1 MQYPLVEL
9 ATGLVF
15 ALIFGF
21 VGYANPVQM
30 LFLFYV
36 FSCLIIIFVYDLKH
50 YLIPDVV
57 LLPLIVA
64 AAIYDFLV
72 PCSMFYIPCLK
83 DYLLG
88 AAIGFGFFY
97 FFYKISNG
105 KWMGFGDAKL
115 AILMG
120 LLLGVSKILAA
131 LFFAF
136 FFGAIIGIIS
146 IALQKK
152 KLKSEIPLGPFLVL
166 GTVIAQFW
174 GDKIINWYLNLM

>member
-1 MQYPLVEL
+1 
-9 ATGLVF
+9 
-15 ALIFGF
+15 
-21 VGYANPVQM
+21 
-30 LFLFYV
+30 
-36 FSCLIIIFVYDLKH
+36 
-50 YLIPDVV
+50 
-57 LLPLIVA
+57 
-64 AAIYDFLV
+64 
-72 PCSMFYIPCLK
+72 
-83 DYLLG
+83 
-88 AAIGFGFFY
+88 
-97 FFYKISNG
+97 
-105 KWMGFGDAKL
+105 MGFGDAKL